1 MNATMSRLSALENQN
16 TELKTNVEEKDVVV
30 MQSSEE
36 LDSQKKK
43 NTELNAYIE
52 ELKSKLKKCEED
64 FEADIKKKTR
74 EVEDL
79 QYTKGSLE
87 RKNIALEDEL
97 TAKQTEI
104 SGLRNTVAEM
114 SALSTQLKTTQIQLE
129 SARNTISDLQKLS
142 SDQQEEIQTY
152 QEKQRSYE
160 SERRQLHNT
169 IQELKGNIRV
179 FCRIRPLLG
188 AEIEKFG
195 QISHIALEGD
205 KCLEITKPL
214 SISPGNSKVEKFN
227 FEFDHVF
234 GHKTSQEDVF
244 DEVSQ
249 LIQSAI
255 DGYNVCV
262 FAYGQTGSGKT
273 FTMEG
278 DETGEYIGI
287 IPKTI
292 HKIFNETRSLV
303 EKGWKYTM
311 DASFLEIYN
320 EEIRDLLAT
329 EKGLKYDIKKVD
341 TKSNEIYV
349 TNLKIE
355 DVTSGENI
363 NGLLKRAKKNRA
375 VAATNCNERSSRSH
389 SVFMLKIAGK
399 NSITSES
406 CTGTLNL
413 VDLAGSERL
422 KDSGSTGQR
431 LEETKS
437 INSSLSNLSKV
448 IMALANNKVSF
459 RLKNICDLESN
470 SLLFKDGH
478 VPYRDSKLTHLLM
491 NSLGGN
497 SKTLMFVNLSP
508 REDNFNETLNSL
520 RFAKRV
526 NNCQIGT
533 ATKKVNS
540 V

>member
-1 MNATMSRLSALENQN
+1 MSRLSALENQN

-30 MQSSEE
+30 MQNSEE
-36 LDSQKKK
+36 LESQKKK
-43 NTELNAYIE
+43 NTVLTSSIE
-52 ELKSKLKKCEED
+52 ELQAKLKRNEAEFEEN
-64 FEADIKKKTR
+64 IKKKMR
-74 EVEDL
+74 EIEDL
-79 QYTKGSLE
+79 EYTKGSLE
-87 RKNIALEDEL
+87 RKNKSLEDEL

-129 SARNTISDLQKLS
+129 SARQSITELQQLS
-142 SDQQEEIQTY
+142 SNQAEEIQAY

-160 SERRQLHNT
+160 TERRQLHNT

-188 AEIEKFG
+188 VEIEKFG

-205 KCLEITKPL
+205 KNLEITKPM
-214 SISPGNSKVEKFN
+214 SISPGNSKIEKFN

-234 GHKTSQEDVF
+234 DHKTTQEDVF

-255 DGYNVCV
+255 DGYNVCI

-278 DETGEYIGI
+278 DETGEHVGI

-292 HKIFNETRSLV
+292 HKIFNETRGLV
-303 EKGWKYTM
+303 DKGWKYSM
-311 DASFLEIYN
+311 EASFLEIYN

-329 EKGLKYDIKKVD
+329 EKGLKYEIKKVD
-341 TKSNEIYV
+341 TKSTDIYV

-355 DVTSGENI
+355 DVSSGENI
-363 NGLLKRAKKNRA
+363 SSLLKRAKKNRA

-389 SVFMLKIAGK
+389 SVFMLKIIGK
-399 NSITSES
+399 NAITSES

-448 IMALANNKVSF
+448 IMALANNKVQ
-459 RLKNICDLESN
+459 N
-470 SLLFKDGH
+470 
-478 VPYRDSKLTHLLM
+478 
-491 NSLGGN
+491 
-497 SKTLMFVNLSP
+497 
-508 REDNFNETLNSL
+508 
-520 RFAKRV
+520 
-526 NNCQIGT
+526 
-533 ATKKVNS
+533 
-540 V
+540 

>member
-1 MNATMSRLSALENQN
+1 MTRLSALENQN

-43 NTELNAYIE
+43 NADLNANID
-52 ELKSKLKKCEED
+52 ELKSKLKKCEEE
-64 FEADIKKKTR
+64 FEETIKKKMR
-74 EVEDL
+74 EIEEL
-79 QYTKGSLE
+79 QYSKSSLE
-87 RKNIALEDEL
+87 RKNTALEDEL

-129 SARNTISDLQKLS
+129 SARNTISELQKLS
-142 SDQQEEIQTY
+142 SDQAEEINTY
-152 QEKQRSYE
+152 QEKQRAYE
-160 SERRQLHNT
+160 TERRQLHNA

-188 AEIEKFG
+188 AEVEKFG

-205 KCLEITKPL
+205 KSLEITKPL
-214 SISPGNSKVEKFN
+214 SISPATGTKVEKFN

-234 GHKTSQEDVF
+234 GHQTTQEDVF

-255 DGYNVCV
+255 DGYNVCI

-278 DETGEYIGI
+278 DETGEHVGI

-349 TNLKIE
+349 TNLKVE
-355 DVTSGENI
+355 DVTE
-363 NGLLKRAKKNRA
+363 
-375 VAATNCNERSSRSH
+375 
-389 SVFMLKIAGK
+389 
-399 NSITSES
+399 
-406 CTGTLNL
+406 
-413 VDLAGSERL
+413 
-422 KDSGSTGQR
+422 
-431 LEETKS
+431 
-437 INSSLSNLSKV
+437 
-448 IMALANNKVSF
+448 
-459 RLKNICDLESN
+459 
-470 SLLFKDGH
+470 
-478 VPYRDSKLTHLLM
+478 
-491 NSLGGN
+491 
-497 SKTLMFVNLSP
+497 
-508 REDNFNETLNSL
+508 
-520 RFAKRV
+520 
-526 NNCQIGT
+526 
-533 ATKKVNS
+533 
-540 V
+540 